1 MHAADNKSVVE
12 SVRQGMMW
20 HLSRNRQVQRIND
33 CVQKNQQNIGID
45 FTLIMLTDL
54 GKLCI

>member
-20 HLSRNRQVQRIND
+20 HLSRNRQRIND
-33 CVQKNQQNIGID
+33 CVQKTEQNIGID